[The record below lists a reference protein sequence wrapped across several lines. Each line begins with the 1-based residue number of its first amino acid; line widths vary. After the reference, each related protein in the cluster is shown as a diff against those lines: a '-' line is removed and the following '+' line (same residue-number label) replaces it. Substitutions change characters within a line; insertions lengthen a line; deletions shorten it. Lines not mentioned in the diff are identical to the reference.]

1 MLPVLCHLGKCVC
14 VLYNCALIC
23 IPAFVGVVLE
33 KHLDHL
39 EREFFHSNLHYSSL
53 LDNGTYIHVIVNVR

>member
-14 VLYNCALIC
+14 VCVVLHVIVLSY
-23 IPAFVGVVLE
+23 IPSFVGVVLE

-53 LDNGTYIHVIVNVR
+53 LDNGTYIHVHL